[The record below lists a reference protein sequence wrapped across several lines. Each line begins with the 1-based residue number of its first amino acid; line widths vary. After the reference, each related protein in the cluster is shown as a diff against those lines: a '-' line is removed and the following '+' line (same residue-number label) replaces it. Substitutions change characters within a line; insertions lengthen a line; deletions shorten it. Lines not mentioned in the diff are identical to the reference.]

1 MDKENKEKIKVDQE
15 KKITDQKGKKPIP
28 RRILQE
34 ERIRKLREDLRK
46 AQEKKKEY
54 VSNDA
59 LKLWKKIKPMILRD
73 ERILISFLE
82 NEELFNGLL
91 KQIEEYINK
100 NIPLEDKTK
109 EIEEVKEDDT
119 ITGEHN
125 WGS

>member
-1 MDKENKEKIKVDQE
+1 MDKENKGKIKADQE
-15 KKITDQKGKKPIP
+15 GKKPIP
-28 RRILQE
+28 KRILQE
-34 ERIRKLREDLRK
+34 NRIKKLEEELRK
-46 AQEKKKEY
+46 ARERKKEY

-100 NIPLEDKTK
+100 NIPLEEKTE
-109 EIEEVKEDDT
+109 EIEEGKEDDT

>member
-15 KKITDQKGKKPIP
+15 GKKPIP

-59 LKLWKKIKPMILRD
+59 LKLWKKIKPLILKD
-73 ERILISFLE
+73 ERILIAFLE
-82 NEELFNGLL
+82 DEKIFDGLL
-91 KQIEEYINK
+91 KQIEEYIK
-100 NIPLEDKTK
+100 KHISLEVEENT
-109 EIEEVKEDDT
+109 ETEEVKENDT
-119 ITGEHN
+119 TTGECN
-125 WGS
+125 

>member
-15 KKITDQKGKKPIP
+15 GKKPIP

-59 LKLWKKIKPMILRD
+59 LKLWKKIKPLILRD

-119 ITGEHN
+119 TTGEHN
-125 WGS
+125 

>member
-125 WGS
+125 